1 MMRLLILTLCFHLG
15 VGTISWPLPYGVL
28 ASDSQIDSSDL
39 AVVSF
44 SPSFPFYGN
53 TYNSVTIQK
62 DGFLVFGTSTKK
74 VYSDLANVNNVL
86 LPSLGV
92 WVSDIQAGKVF
103 YRLSTDVTLLNG
115 LALMSRRFSDFSAT
129 FTPRYALIVTWF
141 EVGTAHYSFEGDF
154 KTNTFQVVLT
164 TDGTQSGVI
173 MFFDTIE
180 WVVFEDIT
188 NYAAYTDIESFPPE
202 ITIST
207 KVGFFK
213 GDGATKVLF
222 PLSMTKFLKR
232 ITLDSNVGEAGVYVL
247 RIDSSPVNVTFAPT
261 TLSPVTVETTTTNQA
276 SYQRVFLTL
285 TFLGTLFV
293 ILARS
298 KLTDF

>member
-1 MMRLLILTLCFHLG
+1 MC
-15 VGTISWPLPYGVL
+15 P
-28 ASDSQIDSSDL
+28 
-39 AVVSF
+39 
-44 SPSFPFYGN
+44 
-53 TYNSVTIQK
+53 
-62 DGFLVFGTSTKK
+62 
-74 VYSDLANVNNVL
+74 
-86 LPSLGV
+86 
-92 WVSDIQAGKVF
+92 AGKVE
-103 YRLSTDVTLLNG
+103 RLSECVQQV
-115 LALMSRRFSDFSAT
+115 
-129 FTPRYALIVTWF
+129 PQ
-141 EVGTAHYSFEGDF
+141 
-154 KTNTFQVVLT
+154 TNTFQVVLT

-173 MFFDTIE
+173 LFFDTIE